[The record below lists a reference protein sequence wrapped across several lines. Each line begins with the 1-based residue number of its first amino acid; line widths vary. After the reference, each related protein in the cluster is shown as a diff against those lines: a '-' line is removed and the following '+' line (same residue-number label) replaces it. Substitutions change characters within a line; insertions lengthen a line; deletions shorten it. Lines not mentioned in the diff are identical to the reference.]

1 MPEMVA
7 RMTLEQIAAYIQA
20 DVMEAKNA
28 LNRIGICAP
37 AGGGEDTILITSADL
52 KRTADN
58 LALHRRG
65 WETTSSTPHERPV

>member
-1 MPEMVA
+1 MVA

-20 DVMEAKNA
+20 DIMEAKNA

-37 AGGGEDTILITSADL
+37 AAGEDTILITSSDL

-65 WETTSSTPHERPV
+65 WETSSATPHERPV